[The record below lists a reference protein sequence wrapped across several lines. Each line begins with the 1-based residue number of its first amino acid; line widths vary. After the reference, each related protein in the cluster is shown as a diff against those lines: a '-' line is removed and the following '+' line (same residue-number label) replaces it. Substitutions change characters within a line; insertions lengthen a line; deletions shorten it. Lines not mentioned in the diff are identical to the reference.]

1 MFRSGDQIGPY
12 TLVSKLG
19 KGAFGVVWLA
29 ERRTQITTTTA
40 AIKIPF
46 DEDIDIEKIK
56 NEADV
61 WVRASGHPNVLPI
74 IEADIYGEHII
85 IASEYAPGGSLET
98 YLKQHGKAQT
108 VDEAVDIVSGI
119 LAGLEHLHSRD
130 IIHRDLKPANILFQG
145 STPRLA
151 DFGISRVFRSTSQS
165 SIVAGTPSYM
175 APEAFDGKRNEQ
187 TDIWS
192 VGVILYQLLAGR
204 LPYDGADMTSLVGAI
219 LTRNP
224 EPLPVNVPTGLQN
237 VIARALAK
245 DPAVRYQ
252 SAAAMRTALR
262 NPTETDPN
270 FRADKSVYTVQS
282 PKVTSPPP
290 HVYST
295 PERKSNTPHFVYA
308 IAGLLAAVAIGAL
321 LLQNVRQSA
330 SDTVRSPTPL
340 MVANAAIVAAN
351 NASSNKTPISNN
363 KRRSNSFAF
372 EVNRTGG
379 FYNSDLALIGGYE
392 VSVPSDNQWHD
403 TGITIYPKN
412 QLQYGFA
419 KGTRG
424 KVEFILGG
432 NRWDISEPQPDS
444 VWYEWD
450 FTAEQ
455 VKNKY
460 YRVLESPENIKVRSS
475 ENNVV
480 IRIDIRQLR

>member
-1 MFRSGDQIGPY
+1 MFRPGDQIGPY
-12 TLVSKLG
+12 THINKLG

-98 YLKQHGKAQT
+98 FLKQNGKAPT
-108 VDEAVDIVSGI
+108 VDEAVEIVSGI

-145 STPRLA
+145 NTPRLA

-204 LPYDGADMTSLVGAI
+204 LPYDGTDMTSLVGAI

-237 VIARALAK
+237 VITRALAK
-245 DPAVRYQ
+245 DPSVRYQ

-270 FRADKSVYTVQS
+270 FQADKSVYTVQS
-282 PKVTSPPP
+282 PKDTFPPQP
-290 HVYST
+290 VYSV
-295 PERKSNTPHFVYA
+295 PEKKNNTPHFVYA
-308 IAGLLAAVAIGAL
+308 IAGLLGVVILVGSVIWLNSNAKGVPSMNTDNRLVSTPSTNSNKLSDIRTEKDSGIAL
-321 LLQNVRQSA
+321 NA
-330 SDTVRSPTPL
+330 PTP
-340 MVANAAIVAAN
+340 AA
-351 NASSNKTPISNN
+351 SNSGQEKNQALILRFDCFTPCEPEFNYKFELDTQGDPISL
-363 KRRSNSFAF
+363 KIPG
-372 EVNRTGG
+372 VDTPVKYTG
-379 FYNSDLALIGGYE
+379 
-392 VSVPSDNQWHD
+392 
-403 TGITIYPKN
+403 
-412 QLQYGFA
+412 
-419 KGTRG
+419 KGTINVPPRKSG
-424 KVEFILGG
+424 PVKITSQ
-432 NRWDISEPQPDS
+432 DPKK
-444 VWYEWD
+444 
-450 FTAEQ
+450 Q
-455 VKNKY
+455 V
-460 YRVLESPENIKVRSS
+460 RVRIWE
-475 ENNVV
+475 VV
-480 IRIDIRQLR
+480 HIPN